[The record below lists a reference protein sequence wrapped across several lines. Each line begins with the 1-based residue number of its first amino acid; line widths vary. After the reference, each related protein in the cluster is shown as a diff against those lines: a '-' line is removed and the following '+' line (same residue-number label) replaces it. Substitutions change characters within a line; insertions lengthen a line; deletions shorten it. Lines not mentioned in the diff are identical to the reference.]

1 MSSLVDCL
9 LFVNLNL
16 ASQVFRQ
23 LRRTT
28 KCVGNIVFRVIYRS
42 VEHAVL

>member
-16 ASQVFRQ
+16 VSQVFRQ
-23 LRRTT
+23 LRRTM
-28 KCVGNIVFRVIYRS
+28 KCVCNIVFRFIYRS